1 MNNSPSATNLNFKFM
16 FISSLNFWISDCGS
30 DPGERMNT
38 NGASGEDCEK
48 IRWKSSTGG
57 CTNFSPR
64 ASTTNNLTALYTRS
78 DGREREREGERER
91 EWK

>member
-1 MNNSPSATNLNFKFM
+1 
-16 FISSLNFWISDCGS
+16 
-30 DPGERMNT
+30 MNT

-78 DGREREREGERER
+78 DGRVREGEGGREREGVEVR
-91 EWK
+91 KKMLSYHVILLYVIL